1 MRGTGE
7 CKDMVRYLQLLTT
20 FVWCSPYSR
29 QQAAYPLPWLRE
41 RKFWPTVS
49 RVDDGE
55 LAIDAIQGCHAYNL
69 LMYQLTAIQT
79 SLRVFHT
86 LVL

>member
-1 MRGTGE
+1 MSGTGE
-7 CKDMVRYLQLLTT
+7 CKNWRGNHNYSQR

-41 RKFWPTVS
+41 RKFWPSVS

-55 LAIDAIQGCHAYNL
+55 LAIDAIQGVT
-69 LMYQLTAIQT
+69 LTIC
-79 SLRVFHT
+79 
-86 LVL
+86 